1 MAEQEKE
8 TGEIINWAEK
18 GCETDTVVGAIAVY
32 RGYELGASV
41 YDPVFVMAAVLE
53 WAGIAKNGR
62 GELILTNEYKSML

>member
-8 TGEIINWAEK
+8 TGGIINWAKK
-18 GCETDTVVGAIAVY
+18 GVKRIQWLVRLRVY

-62 GELILTNEYKSML
+62 GELILTNEYKSIL

>member
-1 MAEQEKE
+1 M
-8 TGEIINWAEK
+8 
-18 GCETDTVVGAIAVY
+18 Y

-53 WAGIAKNGR
+53 WAGIAENGR